1 MLKIYNTDIKT
12 GSFDLLKKIRKGC
25 WIDVVNPTL
34 EDIEFLTHS
43 FHMDAS
49 FIGYI
54 LDDEELPRID
64 YDDEED
70 IRMIIVDVPVREKKK
85 KSSSVATM
93 PLAILIIKD
102 AYIVT
107 VSLQTCEI
115 LEDFKQGKVK
125 DFYTY
130 KRTRFTIQML
140 YKTST
145 LYLRHLRVLSKE
157 IEKAEGRML
166 QATSND
172 DLVNLL
178 NIEKSFVYIT
188 TSLKSNEMVLERFL
202 KGNFVTFYEEDD
214 ELLED
219 AIIENKQCI
228 EMADLY
234 REILKSTTDSYA
246 TIISN
251 NLNSIMKFL
260 AGVTVVLSIPTMV
273 SSFIGMNVPLGPLA
287 DYEGSF
293 FILSF
298 ISLCLSLIVAF
309 ILKKKNML

>member
-64 YDDEED
+64 YDEDED
-70 IRMIIVDVPVREKKK
+70 IRMIIVDVPIWEKRR
-85 KSSSVATM
+85 KSANVATM

-145 LYLRHLRVLSKE
+145 LYLRNLRVLSKE

-260 AGVTVVLSIPTMV
+260 AGVTIVLSIPTMV
-273 SSFIGMNVPLGPLA
+273 SSFIGMNVPMGPLA
-287 DYEGSF
+287 SYEGSF
-293 FILSF
+293 FLLLL
-298 ISLCLSLIVAF
+298 ISICLSLIVAF

>member
-64 YDDEED
+64 YDEDED
-70 IRMIIVDVPVREKKK
+70 IRMIIVDVPIWEKRR
-85 KSSSVATM
+85 KSANVATM

-157 IEKAEGRML
+157 IETAEGRML

-260 AGVTVVLSIPTMV
+260 AGVTIVLSIPTMV
-273 SSFIGMNVPLGPLA
+273 SSFIGMNVPLGPLTN
-287 DYEGSF
+287 YEGSF
-293 FILSF
+293 FLLLL
-298 ISLCLSLIVAF
+298 ISVCLSLIVAF

>member
-64 YDDEED
+64 YDEDED
-70 IRMIIVDVPVREKKK
+70 IRMIIVDVPIWEKRR
-85 KSSSVATM
+85 KSANVATM

-107 VSLQTCEI
+107 VSLQICEI

-260 AGVTVVLSIPTMV
+260 AGVTIVLSIPTMV

-287 DYEGSF
+287 SYEGSF
-293 FILSF
+293 FLLLL
-298 ISLCLSLIVAF
+298 ISICLSLIVAF